1 MCLAVPGKIV
11 SVNET
16 DPLFRL
22 GVVDF
27 GGVTREVN
35 LACVP
40 EAVPGD
46 YVIVHVGMALS
57 VLDEETALQTRREM
71 REIVE
76 NTSWAAEASGEKM
89 PGDAYEW
96 VMHEEEGLLE
106 LDWRPLMKSVD
117 EDLLEGVSRGCIAR
131 KFHESLVNLVFD
143 VAERFCLDR
152 LVLGGGCFQNA
163 FLLEGL
169 AGMAQ
174 SRRCQL
180 ALPQRVPC
188 NDGGISLG
196 QVAAVVRQWKG

>member
-57 VLDEETALQTRREM
+57 VLDEETALQTRPSCAHRYP
-71 REIVE
+71 
-76 NTSWAAEASGEKM
+76 ASSNQRTRHQY
-89 PGDAYEW
+89 P
-96 VMHEEEGLLE
+96 
-106 LDWRPLMKSVD
+106 
-117 EDLLEGVSRGCIAR
+117 
-131 KFHESLVNLVFD
+131 
-143 VAERFCLDR
+143 
-152 LVLGGGCFQNA
+152 
-163 FLLEGL
+163 
-169 AGMAQ
+169 AG
-174 SRRCQL
+174 
-180 ALPQRVPC
+180 
-188 NDGGISLG
+188 
-196 QVAAVVRQWKG
+196 

>member
-27 GGVTREVN
+27 GVTREVN

-76 NTSWAAEASGEKM
+76 NT
-89 PGDAYEW
+89 D
-96 VMHEEEGLLE
+96 
-106 LDWRPLMKSVD
+106 PL
-117 EDLLEGVSRGCIAR
+117 
-131 KFHESLVNLVFD
+131 
-143 VAERFCLDR
+143 
-152 LVLGGGCFQNA
+152 
-163 FLLEGL
+163 
-169 AGMAQ
+169 
-174 SRRCQL
+174 
-180 ALPQRVPC
+180 
-188 NDGGISLG
+188 
-196 QVAAVVRQWKG
+196 

>member
-27 GGVTREVN
+27 GVTREVN

-76 NTSWAAEASGEKM
+76 KT
-89 PGDAYEW
+89 D
-96 VMHEEEGLLE
+96 
-106 LDWRPLMKSVD
+106 PL
-117 EDLLEGVSRGCIAR
+117 
-131 KFHESLVNLVFD
+131 
-143 VAERFCLDR
+143 
-152 LVLGGGCFQNA
+152 
-163 FLLEGL
+163 
-169 AGMAQ
+169 
-174 SRRCQL
+174 
-180 ALPQRVPC
+180 
-188 NDGGISLG
+188 
-196 QVAAVVRQWKG
+196 

>member
-1 MCLAVPGKIV
+1 MTGEFPWGRLRRSYANGKDSLAVPGKIV

-27 GGVTREVN
+27 GGVSREVN

-76 NTSWAAEASGEKM
+76 NT
-89 PGDAYEW
+89 D
-96 VMHEEEGLLE
+96 
-106 LDWRPLMKSVD
+106 PL
-117 EDLLEGVSRGCIAR
+117 
-131 KFHESLVNLVFD
+131 
-143 VAERFCLDR
+143 
-152 LVLGGGCFQNA
+152 
-163 FLLEGL
+163 
-169 AGMAQ
+169 
-174 SRRCQL
+174 
-180 ALPQRVPC
+180 
-188 NDGGISLG
+188 
-196 QVAAVVRQWKG
+196 

>member
-27 GGVTREVN
+27 GGVPREVN

-46 YVIVHVGMALS
+46 FVIVHVGMALS

-76 NTSWAAEASGEKM
+76 KT
-89 PGDAYEW
+89 D
-96 VMHEEEGLLE
+96 
-106 LDWRPLMKSVD
+106 PL
-117 EDLLEGVSRGCIAR
+117 
-131 KFHESLVNLVFD
+131 
-143 VAERFCLDR
+143 
-152 LVLGGGCFQNA
+152 
-163 FLLEGL
+163 
-169 AGMAQ
+169 
-174 SRRCQL
+174 
-180 ALPQRVPC
+180 
-188 NDGGISLG
+188 
-196 QVAAVVRQWKG
+196 

>member
-57 VLDEETALQTRREM
+57 VLDEGNRSSNPQGNERNCGKYGSAVGRGVFRIQ
-71 REIVE
+71 
-76 NTSWAAEASGEKM
+76 
-89 PGDAYEW
+89 
-96 VMHEEEGLLE
+96 
-106 LDWRPLMKSVD
+106 LM
-117 EDLLEGVSRGCIAR
+117 IY
-131 KFHESLVNLVFD
+131 
-143 VAERFCLDR
+143 
-152 LVLGGGCFQNA
+152 
-163 FLLEGL
+163 
-169 AGMAQ
+169 AG
-174 SRRCQL
+174 
-180 ALPQRVPC
+180 
-188 NDGGISLG
+188 
-196 QVAAVVRQWKG
+196 